1 MENAASSELIS
12 SWQQRILAGVYTD
25 PPFKAKLPF
34 RHDVNEKIFKTLL
47 YWLMLSVSWIDT
59 AWLL

>member
-47 YWLMLSVSWIDT
+47 Y
-59 AWLL
+59 